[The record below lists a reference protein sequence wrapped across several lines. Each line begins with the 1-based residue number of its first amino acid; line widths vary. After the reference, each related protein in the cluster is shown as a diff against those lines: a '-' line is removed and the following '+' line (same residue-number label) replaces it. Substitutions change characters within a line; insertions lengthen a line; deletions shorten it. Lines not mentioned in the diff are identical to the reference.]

1 MPKRGRGPRLTLP
14 RKSHARRP
22 PPASSGF
29 SPGGITDGDVQWAA
43 VQVDEAAERL
53 KTAERGMLDAQKEL
67 ADRSMLATKMSE
79 AKALSVNAEQL
90 ARMLGQR
97 SNEAEQ
103 RQREVQLAKEQAKE
117 SMQRKQEAN
126 DSLADVRS
134 KEREA
139 IESVMEL
146 QRSLSSSEPSEASE
160 S

>member
-1 MPKRGRGPRLTLP
+1 M
-14 RKSHARRP
+14 
-22 PPASSGF
+22 SG
-29 SPGGITDGDVQWAA
+29 A
-43 VQVDEAAERL
+43 
-53 KTAERGMLDAQKEL
+53 
-67 ADRSMLATKMSE
+67 ATKMSE

-90 ARMLGQR
+90 AKMLGQR

-117 SMQRKQEAN
+117 SMQRKQEVS

-139 IESVMEL
+139 IASVMEL

-160 S
+160 P